1 MNSVS
6 PVFSSGDEAPEQPE
20 NDAVVSVKLPCVKC
34 GVEADPLHLGCRLC
48 EECCDCR
55 PAGT

>member
-1 MNSVS
+1 MNPVS
-6 PVFSSGDEAPEQPE
+6 PIVPSEEEAMGQPN
-20 NDAVVSVKLPCVKC
+20 NDTGANGKLPCVKC
-34 GVEADPLHLGCRLC
+34 GEEADPLHLGCRLC